1 MIYKYDINQHIIIF
15 NNRFC
20 LTLQTYFYHRMEDCD
35 LDIFFEQLTKFFKA
49 FKGDIWT
56 KEGHRLIYA
65 TDASIYREIPKAV
78 FFPKDKTD
86 ILQIIRF
93 ANETKT
99 PLIPRGAGTSLAGQ
113 VVGNGIIVDI
123 SRYMTEILEIN
134 TTTKWVSV
142 QPGVI
147 RDKLN
152 QFLKPYGLF
161 FGPETSTS
169 NRATIGGM
177 VGNNSSGTGSLH
189 YGTTRESVISV
200 KALLSNGE
208 DVEFSAVTLDQIK
221 EKAQLPTLEGKIYAQ
236 FLYLLSDKALQQEI
250 LNQYPAPSLHRRNHG
265 YALDILSYTAPFSQ
279 TDKPFNI
286 AKFLAGSEGTLA
298 FIYEIKLKLFPLP
311 PKHKRL
317 IVTAF
322 NDLKSIF
329 PANLEL
335 LSFHPYAIELMDDNI
350 LKLTEN
356 NPTQQKNRP
365 LIPGNPKAILITEI
379 ADDDINH
386 LESQSQTI
394 ISHLKNKQL
403 GINYTILSGDDMP
416 KIWALRKA
424 GLGVL
429 YNMKGDAKPTGFIE
443 DTAVAPEQL
452 GAYIAEVDAYLQSK
466 SLTCIY
472 YAHIGAGEL
481 HLRPI
486 LNLKDANDVTLMK
499 TVALS
504 IAKIVKKYNGSLS
517 GEHGDGRLR
526 SEFIPLMLG
535 EKLYSVFKEI
545 KNTWDKDHLFN
556 PNKIVDFLPMES
568 GLRYSTWQT
577 EINIPT
583 VFDFSESD
591 GFLRAAE
598 RCNGSG
604 DCRRFPE
611 AGGVMCPSFKAT
623 GREDHTTRARANIVR
638 EYLTKE
644 KNHLTK
650 GAFYEIWQMYHTCL
664 SCKACKS
671 ECPSTVDITKMKA
684 ELLQISYDKFG
695 IPLKNRLIAN
705 IEKINHWGM
714 MAPGVYNFIV
724 SNKIT
729 GTLIKKLLGFS
740 TKRQFPQ
747 LYKMSLRKWIVKNY
761 QSYFLS
767 YFPESNPLGTI
778 HLFIDEFTN
787 YQDVP
792 VGIATIKLLTRLGY
806 KLEFPFHHSSGRT
819 YLSKGFV
826 RIAKTIANENIQLL
840 KDKVSYATPLIGIE
854 PSTIL
859 TFRDEYIDLA
869 DDRKTAERL
878 AKNCFTIDEFLYD
891 AMTKGQITTAN
902 FKDIKLKILVHTH
915 CYQKAL
921 SNPSK
926 TIALL
931 SLPEGTIVEEVKSG
945 CCGMA
950 GSFGYE
956 KEHYDLSMQV
966 GELDL
971 FPSIRKQSIE
981 TIIAAPGTSCRHQIH
996 DGTNKKAKHPVEIL
1010 LDLIRNY

>member
-1 MIYKYDINQHIIIF
+1 MA
-15 NNRFC
+15 
-20 LTLQTYFYHRMEDCD
+20 DCD
-35 LDIFFEQLTKFFKA
+35 LDIFFEKLTIFFKD
-49 FKGDIWT
+49 FSGDIWT
-56 KEGHRLIYA
+56 KEGHRLIYG

-86 ILQIIRF
+86 LLQIIRF

-99 PLIPRGAGTSLAGQ
+99 PVIPRGAGTSLAGQ
-113 VVGNGIIVDI
+113 VVGNGIIVDV
-123 SRYMTEILEIN
+123 SRYMTQILELN
-134 TTTKWVSV
+134 TTHKWVRV

-152 QFLKPYGLF
+152 LFLKPYGLF

-177 VGNNSSGTGSLH
+177 LGNNSSGAGSLH
-189 YGTTRESVISV
+189 FGTTRESVISV
-200 KALLSNGE
+200 KTLLSNGE
-208 DVEFSAVTLDQIK
+208 DVEFSAATLEQIK
-221 EKAQLPTLEGKIYAQ
+221 EKALLPTLEGKIYSQ
-236 FLYLLSDKALQQEI
+236 FLNLLSDETLQQEI
-250 LNQYPAPSLHRRNHG
+250 SNQYPASSLHRRNHG
-265 YALDILSYTAPFSQ
+265 YALDILANTAPFSES
-279 TDKPFNI
+279 DKPFNI
-286 AKFLAGSEGTLA
+286 AQFLTGSEGTLA
-298 FIYEIKLKLFPLP
+298 FIYEIKLSLFPLP
-311 PKHKRL
+311 PKYKKL
-317 IVTAF
+317 IVTSF
-322 NDLKSIF
+322 DDLKPVF

-335 LSFHPYAIELMDDNI
+335 LSFHPYAIELMDDKI

-356 NPTQQKNRP
+356 NPTQQKNRQ
-365 LIPGNPKAILITEI
+365 LIKGNPKAILITEI
-379 ADDDINH
+379 ADDDLTN
-386 LESQSQTI
+386 LEAQAQAI

-403 GINYTILSGDDMP
+403 GNNYTILSGNDIP

-429 YNMKGDAKPTGFIE
+429 YNMKGDAKPIGFIE
-443 DTAVAPEQL
+443 DTAVPPEYL
-452 GAYIAEVDAYLQSK
+452 GNYIQEVDTYLQSK
-466 SLTCIY
+466 NLSCIY

-481 HLRPI
+481 HLRPV
-486 LNLKDANDVTLMK
+486 LNLKDAHDVTLMK
-499 TVALS
+499 TVALD

-535 EKLYSVFKEI
+535 EKLYAVFKAI
-545 KNTWDKDHLFN
+545 KNTWDKEHLFN

-568 GLRYSTWQT
+568 GLRYSTWQQ

-591 GFLRAAE
+591 GLLRAAE

-644 KNHLTK
+644 KDHLTK
-650 GAFYEIWQMYHTCL
+650 GAFYEIWQMYNTCL

-684 ELLQISYDKFG
+684 ELLQRSYDKFG

-714 MAPGVYNFIV
+714 IAPSLYNFFV

-740 TKRQFPQ
+740 TKRQFPR
-747 LYKMSLRKWIVKNY
+747 LYKITLRKWIAKNY

-767 YFPESNPLGTI
+767 YFPKGNPLGTI
-778 HLFIDEFTN
+778 NLFVDEFTN

-792 VGIATIKLLTRLGY
+792 IGIATIKLLTRLGY

-819 YLSKGFV
+819 YLSKGFL
-826 RIAKTIANENIQLL
+826 RSAKTIANENIKLL
-840 KDKVSYATPLIGIE
+840 KDKVNYSTPLIGIE

-859 TFRDEYIDLA
+859 TFRDEYIDLSN
-869 DDRKTAERL
+869 DKKTAEHL

-891 AMTKGQITTAN
+891 AMTKGQITTED
-902 FKDIKLKILVHTH
+902 FKDTKLKILVHTH

-921 SNPSK
+921 SNPAK
-926 TIALL
+926 TISLL
-931 SLPEGTIVEEVKSG
+931 SLPKGTIVEEVKSG

-971 FPSIRKQSIE
+971 FPAVRQQ
-981 TIIAAPGTSCRHQIH
+981 TPDVIIAAPGTSCRHQIH

-1010 LDLIRNY
+1010 LDLVNDK